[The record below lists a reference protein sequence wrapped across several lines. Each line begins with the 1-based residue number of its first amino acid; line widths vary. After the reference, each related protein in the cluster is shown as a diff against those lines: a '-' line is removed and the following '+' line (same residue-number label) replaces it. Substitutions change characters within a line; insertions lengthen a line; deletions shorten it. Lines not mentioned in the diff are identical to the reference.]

1 MFQQFTQFNR
11 NALQGGRG
19 SNLGLWICENL
30 AAFMEADWYFS
41 DSTSY
46 GLDVYINSLFF
57 PLILRSFTP
66 HGSTFFVDLP
76 IYMSKDSSFSSSIQ
90 QVPAPFGEQIVT
102 ADPWSLPYPAH
113 ISLPSGGGKEDEN
126 EEEDEEDDSRNGEIA
141 KRRFRRSFIYPS
153 ATLLQLLISV
163 RRF

>member
-1 MFQQFTQFNR
+1 MF
-11 NALQGGRG
+11 
-19 SNLGLWICENL
+19 
-30 AAFMEADWYFS
+30 
-41 DSTSY
+41 
-46 GLDVYINSLFF
+46 
-57 PLILRSFTP
+57 
-66 HGSTFFVDLP
+66 
-76 IYMSKDSSFSSSIQ
+76 KDSSFSSSIQ

-102 ADPWSLPYPAH
+102 ADPRSLPYPAH

-141 KRRFRRSFIYPS
+141 KRLFRRIFIYPS